1 LPFLKIAA
9 LNLSKIDLD
18 FNCVTE
24 IENETFKFQNKLTH
38 LYLACNKIH
47 KIKKKSLDGL
57 YNLKELDL
65 QFNNIDKID
74 KVSFHLLNKLLS
86 FNLCHNKIKLIDE
99 ELFQGINRLEFI
111 NLSQNEF
118 KNINKKCYL
127 YYENNLKFI
136 SFQNDNGKNN
146 VINKVRLYF
155 YAKIY
160 VIFKLYAF

>member
-1 LPFLKIAA
+1 MPFLKIAA

-65 QFNNIDKID
+65 QFNNIDKI
-74 KVSFHLLNKLLS
+74 
-86 FNLCHNKIKLIDE
+86 I
-99 ELFQGINRLEFI
+99 FI
-111 NLSQNEF
+111 SIIFIL
-118 KNINKKCYL
+118 K
-127 YYENNLKFI
+127 NLK
-136 SFQNDNGKNN
+136 
-146 VINKVRLYF
+146 
-155 YAKIY
+155 IY
-160 VIFKLYAF
+160 